1 MRDWMRTT
9 GGTIGICALLAA
21 ACDAGPFGSDA
32 PEDHRF
38 LIDLRNLSIEP
49 VTVRVAGEAEGFL
62 VQGISVLTIQRT
74 AEPGQELVFEA
85 LIDESV
91 LIQIA
96 ACRYTPPS
104 DATPRRRVSW
114 NGADLECLNWE

>member
-1 MRDWMRTT
+1 MRTR
-9 GGTIGICALLAA
+9 GATIGICALLASG
-21 ACDAGPFGSDA
+21 CDTGPFGSDDA
-32 PEDHRF
+32 AEDHRF
-38 LIDLRNLSIEP
+38 LIDLRNISIEP
-49 VTVRVAGEAEGFL
+49 VTLRVGGEMEGFL

-74 AEPGQELVFEA
+74 AEPGQDLVFEA

-91 LIQIA
+91 LVQTT

-114 NGADLECLNWE
+114 NGADLECLNWK

>member
-9 GGTIGICALLAA
+9 GGTSESARCSAT
-21 ACDAGPFGSDA
+21 CDAGPFGSDA

-96 ACRYTPPS
+96 ASRYTPPS

>member
-1 MRDWMRTT
+1 
-9 GGTIGICALLAA
+9 
-21 ACDAGPFGSDA
+21 
-32 PEDHRF
+32 
-38 LIDLRNLSIEP
+38 

-96 ACRYTPPS
+96 ASRYTPPS